1 MSFVLPIGP
10 QHPALEEPEHFRIE
24 VKGEE
29 IVDVDIRLGYVHRGI
44 EEALSKRSYMHG
56 LFLAQRVCG
65 ICPVSHSLA
74 FIRAV
79 EEIAGIECPDRARY
93 IRTIGAELERIH
105 SHLLFAGIAAHE
117 IGFTTLFMLFWR
129 DRELVLDLKEMLWG
143 NRIHSSETTIGGVR
157 WDIKPNQVP
166 KVLHNLATL
175 EKEVK
180 HYIDVV
186 GSDRTILARCAN
198 IGILTKQM
206 ARELCAVGP
215 TVRASGVNWDIRR
228 DDPYAAYSEVPFK
241 VIIERDG
248 DVLAKILVR
257 LREVLESIQM
267 IRHAL
272 DAMPGG
278 PIRAEFKGQVQKG
291 EATGRVEANRGELLY
306 YILSK
311 GGEKPERVRI
321 RTPTYANM
329 PTVKPMLVG
338 GTIAEV
344 PIVLASIDPCF
355 SCTDRITVIDG
366 NTGKSKIIAKSELR
380 RLHK

>member
-1 MSFVLPIGP
+1 MSFILPVGP

-44 EEALSKRSYMHG
+44 EEALSKRTYMHG

-74 FIRAV
+74 YLRTV

-143 NRIHSSETTIGGVR
+143 NRVHSSETTIGGVR
-157 WDIKPNQVP
+157 WDIKSNQVP
-166 KVLHNLATL
+166 KVLRNLATL
-175 EKEVK
+175 RKEVE

-186 GSDRTILARCAN
+186 ASDRTILARCAN
-198 IGILTKQM
+198 VGILTKQM

-215 TVRASGVNWDIRR
+215 TTRASGVNWDIRR
-228 DDPYAAYSEVPFK
+228 DDPYAAYDEVPFK
-241 VIIERDG
+241 VITERDG
-248 DVLAKILVR
+248 DVLAKVLVR
-257 LREVLESIQM
+257 LREILESIRI

-278 PIRAEFKGQVQKG
+278 SLRTEFKGRVQEG
-291 EATGRVEANRGELLY
+291 EATGRAEANRGELLY
-306 YILSK
+306 YIFSK
-311 GGEKPERVRI
+311 GENKPERVRI
-321 RTPTYANM
+321 RTPTYANI
-329 PTVKPMLVG
+329 PTLKPMLVG

-355 SCTDRITVIDG
+355 ACTDRVTVIDRS
-366 NTGKSKIIAKSELR
+366 TGKSRVMTKAELR
-380 RLHK
+380 GLNK

>member
-1 MSFVLPIGP
+1 MSFVVPIGP

-44 EEALSKRSYMHG
+44 EEALSKRTYMHG

-74 FIRAV
+74 FLRAV
-79 EEIAGIECPDRARY
+79 EEIAGIGCPDRARY

-129 DRELVLDLKEMLWG
+129 DRELVLNLREMLWG

-157 WDIKPNQVP
+157 WDIKSNQVP
-166 KVLHNLATL
+166 KVLRNLALL

-186 GSDRTILARCAN
+186 GSDRTILARCAD
-198 IGILTKQM
+198 IGVLTKQM
-206 ARELCAVGP
+206 SRELCAVGP
-215 TVRASGVNWDIRR
+215 TARASGVNWDIRR

-241 VIIERDG
+241 VITERDG

-257 LREVLESIQM
+257 LREVLESIRI

-278 PIRAEFKGQVQKG
+278 PIRAEFKGHVQEG
-291 EATGRVEANRGELLY
+291 EATGRIEANRGELLY
-306 YILSK
+306 YIFSK

-355 SCTDRITVIDG
+355 ACCDRVTVVDKC
-366 NTGKSKIIAKSELR
+366 TGKTQVMTKAELR
-380 RLHK
+380 GLNK

>member
-1 MSFVLPIGP
+1 MSFVIPLGP

-44 EEALSKRSYMHG
+44 EEALSKRTYMHG

-65 ICPVSHSLA
+65 ICPVSHSMAYL
-74 FIRAV
+74 RSV

-129 DRELVLDLKEMLWG
+129 DRELVLDLREMLWG
-143 NRIHSSETTIGGVR
+143 NRVHSSETTIGGVR

-166 KVLHNLATL
+166 KVLRNLATL
-175 EKEVK
+175 RKEVE

-186 GSDRTILARCAN
+186 ASDRTILARCAN
-198 IGILTKQM
+198 VGILTKQM

-215 TVRASGVNWDIRR
+215 TTRASGVNWDIRR
-228 DDPYAAYSEVPFK
+228 DDPYAAYDEVPFK
-241 VIIERDG
+241 VITERDG
-248 DVLAKILVR
+248 DVLAKVLVR
-257 LREVLESIQM
+257 LREILESIRI

-278 PIRAEFKGQVQKG
+278 PLRTEFRGRVQEG
-291 EATGRVEANRGELLY
+291 EATGRAEANRGELLY

-311 GGEKPERVRI
+311 GGDKPERVRI
-321 RTPTYANM
+321 RTPTYANI
-329 PTVKPMLVG
+329 PTLKPMLVG

-355 SCTDRITVIDG
+355 ACTDRVTVIDRR
-366 NTGKSKIIAKSELR
+366 TGKSRVMTKAELR
-380 RLHK
+380 GLNK

>member
-1 MSFVLPIGP
+1 MSFVVPIGP

-44 EEALSKRSYMHG
+44 EEALSKRTYMHG

-65 ICPVSHSLA
+65 ICPVSHSLS
-74 FIRAV
+74 FLRAV

-129 DRELVLDLKEMLWG
+129 DRELVLDLREMLWG
-143 NRIHSSETTIGGVR
+143 NRVHSSETTIGGVR
-157 WDIKPNQVP
+157 WDIRPNQVP
-166 KVLHNLATL
+166 KVLRNLAVL

-186 GSDRTILARCAN
+186 ASDRTILARCAN
-198 IGILTKQM
+198 IGVLTKQM

-215 TVRASGVNWDIRR
+215 TARASGVDWDLRR
-228 DDPYAAYSEVPFK
+228 DDPYAAYGEVPFK
-241 VIIERDG
+241 VITERDG

-257 LREVLESIQM
+257 LREVLESIRI
-267 IRHAL
+267 IRRAL
-272 DAMPGG
+272 GAMPSG
-278 PIRAEFKGQVQKG
+278 PIRAEFRGHVQEG

-355 SCTDRITVIDG
+355 SCTDRITVVDRG
-366 NTGKSKIIAKSELR
+366 TGKTQVMTKAELR
-380 RLHK
+380 GLHR

>member
-74 FIRAV
+74 FIRTV

-129 DRELVLDLKEMLWG
+129 DREVVLDLKEMLWG

-278 PIRAEFKGQVQKG
+278 PIRAEFKGQVQEG

-355 SCTDRITVIDG
+355 ACTDRITVIDR
-366 NTGKSKIIAKSELR
+366 NTGKSKVITKSELR

>member
-1 MSFVLPIGP
+1 MSFVVPIGP

-44 EEALSKRSYMHG
+44 EEALSKRTYMHG

-65 ICPVSHSLA
+65 ICPVSHSLT
-74 FIRAV
+74 FLRAV
-79 EEIAGIECPDRARY
+79 EEVAGIECPDRARY

-129 DRELVLDLKEMLWG
+129 DRELVLDLREMLWG

-166 KVLHNLATL
+166 KVLRNLAAL

-198 IGILTKQM
+198 IGVLTKQM

-215 TVRASGVNWDIRR
+215 TARASGVNWDIRR
-228 DDPYAAYSEVPFK
+228 DDPYAAYDEVPFK
-241 VIIERDG
+241 VITERDG

-257 LREVLESIQM
+257 LREVLESIRI

-278 PIRAEFKGQVQKG
+278 PLRTEFKGRVQEG

-306 YILSK
+306 YIFSK

-321 RTPTYANM
+321 RTPTYANI

-355 SCTDRITVIDG
+355 ACTDRVTVVDR
-366 NTGKSKIIAKSELR
+366 NTGKSKVVTKAELR
-380 RLHK
+380 RLNK